1 MGSMKLKV
9 LVVEDS
15 RTVRHMLVHL
25 INQTSDMQ
33 VIGEASDGSEA
44 LDLTTKLG
52 PDVILMDVVMPKMD
66 GLEATRQ
73 IMQTRPTPIVLISA
87 TLGSSE
93 TEIAFKAIKAGALT
107 VLQKPASGNTQE
119 NTNLLSTV
127 RAMSSVRVIHHWDNS
142 QPYRTLPLRP
152 SEKAKPRIVAIAAST
167 GGPAA
172 LSEILWHLPI
182 SFILPIVIVQ
192 HITADFVPSLVGWLN
207 HVSKNPVQIACH
219 GEPVLPGVIYVAPGD
234 NHLFLSKKQTFV
246 VGPSPKVM
254 QFMPSADIMLE
265 SVAQAYGSQAI
276 GIVLTGM
283 GDDGAHGLQAMRRAG
298 AITVAQDEATSVVF
312 GMPSEAIRLGAAHHV
327 LPLPKIAP
335 TLASLC
341 S

>member
-1 MGSMKLKV
+1 MKLKV

-25 INQTSDMQ
+25 INQTADMQ
-33 VIGEASDGSEA
+33 VIGEACDGREA

-52 PDVILMDVVMPKMD
+52 PDVILMDVVMPQMD

-87 TLGSSE
+87 TLGASE

-107 VLQKPASGNTQE
+107 VLPKPAASGNPQE
-119 NTNLLSTV
+119 VTSLLNTI
-127 RAMSSVRVIHHWDNS
+127 RAMAGVHVIHHWDS
-142 QPYRTLPLRP
+142 AQPYRTLPLSP
-152 SEKAKPRIVAIAAST
+152 GEKRRPRIVAIAAST

-172 LSEILWHLPI
+172 LSEIIWHLPI
-182 SFILPIVIVQ
+182 NFTLPIVIVQ

-207 HVSKNPVQIACH
+207 HVSKNPVQIARH
-219 GEPVLPGVIYVAPGD
+219 GERVMAGIIYVAPGD
-234 NHLFLSKKQTFV
+234 NHLFLSKNQTFV
-246 VGPSPKVM
+246 VGPSTKVM

-265 SVAQAYGSQAI
+265 SVAQSYAAQAI

-298 AITVAQDEATSVVF
+298 AITIAQDETSSVVF
-312 GMPSEAIRLGAAHHV
+312 GMPGEAIRLGAAHHV

-341 S
+341 L